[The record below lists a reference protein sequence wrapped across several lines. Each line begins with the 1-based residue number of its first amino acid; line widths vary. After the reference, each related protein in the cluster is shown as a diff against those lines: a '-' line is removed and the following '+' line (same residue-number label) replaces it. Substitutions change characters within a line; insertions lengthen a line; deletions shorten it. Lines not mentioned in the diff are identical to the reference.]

1 MYANPRTILEYLA
14 CHGPSATQAE
24 ALALLGRPVSDR
36 WPECPRRSRLSLL
49 RRLACNRKKSTSA
62 RLRALREVMMGV
74 NTEPENVTANTTVSP
89 EAVEIDAIFLRY
101 QDRLEEQT
109 QSQLRRLSKD
119 EPEETPRE
127 SLEKLYALGD
137 DAVDNLMQS
146 TRQQFTREVRA
157 GRR

>member
-1 MYANPRTILEYLA
+1 
-14 CHGPSATQAE
+14 
-24 ALALLGRPVSDR
+24 
-36 WPECPRRSRLSLL
+36 
-49 RRLACNRKKSTSA
+49 
-62 RLRALREVMMGV
+62 MGV

-89 EAVEIDAIFLRY
+89 EAVEMDAIFLRY

-127 SLEKLYALGD
+127 SLEKLNALGD

-146 TRQQFTREVRA
+146 TRQQFAREVRA